1 MLSITD
7 MQYLVAL
14 AEDTHFGRAAARCN
28 VSQPA
33 LSAAIA
39 KLESQ
44 LGFLLFERLNRGVM
58 ITPEGKALAD
68 EATKVLKQVGRIQEL
83 VEADKNQLLFSLNL
97 GSDPSLGSYLLP
109 QILLQFQHQDSQR
122 QIYLYEAD
130 SAELKQQLL
139 EGSLDA
145 LLLAD
150 NQPIKDC
157 VLRELTT
164 EPWQLL
170 LPVGHIL
177 SASSRLSIKDLRGSS
192 LAVVK
197 NDWHLLPDWAKNE
210 LDLQLV
216 NNYSLLRGLI
226 ATHQIIGLMPFIAAN
241 SQIYASQKCTSI
253 PLADIPARPIC
264 LAWRTTY
271 PRYKM
276 MEILS
281 QAIKSSAEWQ
291 LNYVAPEQH
300 QVLGLDFFRR

>member
-44 LGFLLFERLNRGVM
+44 LGFLLFERLNRGVI
-58 ITPEGKALAD
+58 ITQEGKALAD
-68 EATKVLKQVGRIQEL
+68 ESAKVLKQVGRIQEL
-83 VEADKNQLLFSLNL
+83 VEADKDQLSSLINL
-97 GSDPSLGSYLLP
+97 GADASLGSYLLP
-109 QILLQFQHQDSQR
+109 QILLQFQHQNSQR
-122 QIYLYEAD
+122 QIYLHEAD

-150 NQPIKDC
+150 NQPVKDC
-157 VLRELTT
+157 VLRELNS

-170 LPVGHIL
+170 LPVGHSL
-177 SASSRLSIKDLRGSS
+177 SSSLRISIKDLRNQT
-192 LAVVK
+192 LWVTQ
-197 NDWHLLPDWAKNE
+197 NDWYLLPQWIKNE
-210 LDLQLV
+210 LDLQTV
-216 NNYSLLRGLI
+216 NSYSLLRGLI
-226 ATHQIIGLMPFIAAN
+226 SAQQIVGLMPFIAAN
-241 SQIYASQKCTSI
+241 SQIYASQKWVAL
-253 PLADIPARPIC
+253 PLADMPMRPIC
-264 LAWRTTY
+264 LVWRTSY

-300 QVLGLDFFRR
+300 QVLGLDFFHR

>member
-68 EATKVLKQVGRIQEL
+68 EAAKVLKQVGRIQEL

-122 QIYLYEAD
+122 QIYLHEDDPAV
-130 SAELKQQLL
+130 LKQQLL
-139 EGSLDA
+139 DGELDA
-145 LLLAD
+145 ILLAD

-157 VLRELTT
+157 VLRELNS

-170 LPVGHIL
+170 LPLGHIL
-177 SASSRLSIKDLRGSS
+177 SVQSRISIKDLRSMP
-192 LAVVK
+192 LWVVQ
-197 NDWHLLPDWAKNE
+197 NDWHLLPEWIKNE
-210 LDLQLV
+210 LNLQTV
-216 NNYSLLRGLI
+216 NSYALLRGLI
-226 ATHQIIGLMPFIAAN
+226 STHQIIGLMPFIAAN
-241 SQIYASQKCTSI
+241 SQIYASQKWVSV
-253 PLADIPARPIC
+253 PLADVPVRPIC
-264 LAWRTTY
+264 LAWRTSY

-276 MEILS
+276 MELLS
-281 QAIKSSAEWQ
+281 QAIKASAEWQ
-291 LNYVAPEQH
+291 LNFVAPEQH
-300 QVLGLDFFRR
+300 QMLGLDFFHR